1 IFDGRAETRPPGD
14 WAQEEKLF
22 QREFA
27 QENGALAEAELA
39 LQVEAVHNR
48 PAHDD
53 VFDIW
58 RIFGDSVD
66 YVIAEGLFLIV
77 PVQAWA
83 ELVGRVLHEAR
94 HYVLSRRRDRG
105 IRERGNDHIDIRALR
120 EISVLSVVVGA
131 FDVFDRG
138 RAGNRSRQVCAW
150 SRHAFEVGQRIQRE
164 IYFA

>member
-27 QENGALAEAELA
+27 LENVAFAEAELA
-39 LQVEAVHNR
+39 LQVERRHHL
-48 PAHDD
+48 PAHDN

-58 RIFGDSVD
+58 RVFGDGVD

-94 HYVLSRRRDRG
+94 HHVLSRRRDRG
-105 IRERGNDHIDIRALR
+105 IGERGNDDIYIRALR
-120 EISVLSVVVGA
+120 EISVLRVVVGA
-131 FDVFDRG
+131 FHVFDRG
-138 RAGNRSRQVCAW
+138 RAGNRSTQVCAW